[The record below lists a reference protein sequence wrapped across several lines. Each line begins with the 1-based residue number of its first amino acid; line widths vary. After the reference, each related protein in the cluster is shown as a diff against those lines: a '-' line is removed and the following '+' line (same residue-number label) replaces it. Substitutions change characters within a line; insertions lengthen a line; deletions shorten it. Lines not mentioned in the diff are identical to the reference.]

1 MKLNIKNMIC
11 GLGLMV
17 LATSCDN
24 FLDVH
29 PKGEIV
35 GKDLLSERKGFENA
49 LYGVYAS
56 MRTVPLPADALA
68 ILKKAVSGLPQDAY
82 ILTGRTDKPM
92 EPRTYQ
98 YYFEAVLRRC
108 GIRKRCYHTLRHTY
122 ATRCIEKGI
131 DIKSVSEM
139 LGHADIT
146 TTLRLY
152 VHPSMDSKRCAI
164 QKISFLGGAA

>member
-1 MKLNIKNMIC
+1 
-11 GLGLMV
+11 
-17 LATSCDN
+17 
-24 FLDVH
+24 
-29 PKGEIV
+29 
-35 GKDLLSERKGFENA
+35 
-49 LYGVYAS
+49 

-68 ILKKAVSGLPQDAY
+68 YLKKAVAGLPQDAY
-82 ILTGRTDKPM
+82 ILTGRVNKPM

-98 YYFEAVLRRC
+98 YYFESILRRC
-108 GIRKRCYHTLRHTY
+108 GIRKRSYHTLRHTY

-139 LGHADIT
+139 LGHADVV

-152 VHPSMDSKRCAI
+152 VHPSMDSKKSAI